1 MPTGPA
7 LRVGDM
13 AACTLMDG
21 PKPHVGGAITPAAA
35 VLTVLIG
42 GRPAAVANATPGG
55 IPCVSPAPNGIAMGS
70 MTVKIG
76 GYPAARLGDQSMHGT
91 PIVPGPGCL
100 TVIIGG

>member
-7 LRVGDM
+7 LRVGDIV
-13 AACTLMDG
+13 ACPLTEG

-35 VLTVLIG
+35 VTTVRIG
-42 GRPAAVANATPGG
+42 GMPAAVANGVPGG

-76 GYPAARLGDQSMHGT
+76 GFPAARLGDQSMHGT
-91 PIVPGPGCL
+91 PIAPGPGCP
-100 TVIIGG
+100 TVVIGG

>member
-7 LRVGDM
+7 LRVGDT
-13 AACTLMDG
+13 ALCPLFDG
-21 PKPHVGGAITPAAA
+21 PKPHVGGPITPAAG

-42 GRPAAVANATPGG
+42 GQPAAVANAMPGG

-70 MTVKIG
+70 LTVLIG
-76 GYPAARLGDQSMHGT
+76 NFPAARLADQSMHGT
-91 PIVPGPGCL
+91 PVVPGPGCP